1 MQWLE
6 TGDRAGTELVKVIL
20 TELARIRGGR
30 WQ

>member
-1 MQWLE
+1 VRWLE
-6 TGDRAGTELVKVIL
+6 TGDPAGAEFVQVIL